1 MRINYFLNITT
12 AEELKSAYRNL
23 AKQYHPDINKESE
36 ALEIMKVINAE
47 YEFLAQELKNER
59 GYTETQ
65 KQANDFILIINQ
77 LLKQKDIEVEIVGT
91 WLWVRGK
98 GTFDI
103 KDFIQETLGMIY
115 SRGQRAFYWYAG
127 CVRKIKKSSRKSM
140 EEIRNKYG
148 SVILTPEKDNSP
160 VPTM

>member
-1 MRINYFLNITT
+1 MKINYFLNITT

-23 AKQYHPDINKESE
+23 AKQYHPDINKSPE
-36 ALEIMKVINAE
+36 ALEIMKVINSE
-47 YEFLAQELKNER
+47 YEYLAQELKNER

-65 KQANDFILIINQ
+65 KQANDFISIINQ

-98 GTFDI
+98 GTFEI
-103 KDFIQETLGMIY
+103 KETLLKTLGMIY
-115 SRGQRAFYWYAG
+115 SGGQKAYYWYAG
-127 CVRKIKKSSRKSM
+127 CVKKVKKSSRQSM
-140 EEIRNKYG
+140 DQIRNKYG
-148 SVILTPEKDNSP
+148 SVILTPDKDNSP